1 MVFPAGFPEASHAHA
16 LGGVRGNGFEHFS
29 LRGSAR
35 ASEGY
40 RSPSFG

>member
-1 MVFPAGFPEASHAHA
+1 MVFPAGFPEASRAHA

-40 RSPSFG
+40 RSQPFG